1 MTVRARQLAWM
12 LAACLAGPAAHALY
26 DMDACQTATVETRRV
41 TGVRVDRVLGTPT
54 TVEFEAGFA
63 VDADGSP
70 RAYHPDDTGTDRLA
84 HAGEPGNWWALATDD
99 GTPAGTPIVQ
109 GPTDPAPGH
118 YVSTT
123 SLVDAAHARSDPRRY
138 VDSEAVPYLALPDRF
153 IAELGCAPGDLAWVE
168 RTGFDGTQHRSAAIF
183 ADVAGPRAPLGEG
196 SIALAGRL
204 GIASSPRTGGTYRQ
218 AVRYVLF
225 CGTAAAPPWPRS
237 VESIDAEAA
246 RLDQARRAR
255 DAAQCPR

>member
-1 MTVRARQLAWM
+1 VRWAL
-12 LAACLAGPAAHALY
+12 LAAAAAAGSTHA
-26 DMDACQTATVETRRV
+26 DPQDGDVCVTATVETRRV
-41 TGVRVDRVLGTPT
+41 AGVRVDRVLGAPT

-99 GTPAGTPIVQ
+99 GTPAGAPIVQ
-109 GPTDPAPGH
+109 GPGDPAPG
-118 YVSTT
+118 YFVSTT
-123 SLVDAAHARSDPRRY
+123 SLVDPAYARTDPRRY
-138 VDSEAVPYLALPDRF
+138 VDGESVPYVALPERF
-153 IAELGCAPGDLAWVE
+153 IEELGCTPGDLAFVE
-168 RTGFDGTQHRSAAIF
+168 RTGLDGTQHRAAAIF

-204 GIASSPRTGGTYRQ
+204 GIETSPRTGGTYRPT
-218 AVRYVLF
+218 VRYVLF
-225 CGTAAAPPWPRS
+225 CGSAATPGWPRS
-237 VESIDAEAA
+237 IESIDAETA

-255 DAAQCPR
+255 DAALCPR